1 VTIFE
6 ILRIAEFTIL
16 ARRLLRE
23 ADKETVISNGN
34 GEFNDNTEVVIV
46 GLTNTNS
53 QYVVTFEEYKQQ
65 RYEVLNY

>member
-1 VTIFE
+1 VDIN
-6 ILRIAEFTIL
+6 AEFTTM
-16 ARRLLRE
+16 AGQRLRE
-23 ADKETVISNGN
+23 AVKETVISNGN

-53 QYVVTFEEYKQQ
+53 QNVVTFEEYKQQ